1 MNIVFKTA
9 VLALSL
15 IAMAEANVSISASS
29 YQEKTK
35 LSEDGQEV
43 RAWVKADKVVPGTVI
58 RYVNALENSGN
69 KLATKLVVDNPIPEN
84 MVYVGNSATCESA
97 CSLFYSV
104 DGGNNYKKP
113 EELFVGSGEE
123 RHLAQASEYTHIR
136 WVVDSLGA
144 SSQSMVEFKAQ
155 LK

>member
-1 MNIVFKTA
+1 MNIVFKTV
-9 VLALSL
+9 VLVISL
-15 IAMAEANVSISASS
+15 IAMAKANVSISASS

-35 LSEDGQEV
+35 VSENGQKV
-43 RAWVKADKVVPGTVI
+43 KAWVKADKVVPGTVI

-69 KLATKLVVDNPIPEN
+69 KLATKLVVDNPIPDN
-84 MVYVGNSATCESA
+84 MVYVGNSASCQTK

-104 DGGNNYKKP
+104 DGGKSYKKP
-113 EELFVGSGEE
+113 EELFVGLGEE

-144 SSQSMVEFKAQ
+144 SSKSMVEFKAQ